1 MSDYIYKPPASLKP
15 GALVIAYCRDSG
27 GPNQEQSIGQQQRA
41 ITAFCKEHGLILG
54 TVYADTGSGRK
65 TKNRSQFL
73 EMFNDVMTMQKEL
86 LPAGLL
92 LWSYSRFSRDTT
104 DFNYYLSGLQMKGL
118 TIHSLTEDIPEGMA
132 GQIMLSVKS
141 YTNAD
146 YSIQL
151 GKVIKRA
158 IADRVKDGYCN
169 GGQAPKG
176 YRIVRDNKGTKRN
189 GTPRDGI
196 KWELDPELAPLVRLA
211 FELRAQGNGY
221 GAITKATG
229 GKVYKIA
236 GSWLTCFRNKSYLG
250 IGKAGELEIPDHHE
264 PLITWELFEAVK
276 KVERVMPRHG
286 VRGNPIHP
294 RRMSN
299 PSLLSGLAF
308 CAHCGAAMVLHTAKE
323 YRSYLCGKRDRQ
335 KGYQDCTESRNVN
348 TRKADRI
355 VLDTILNQILSPSFV
370 EELLAEIQDQ
380 MADVTKIDREIGD
393 TNNLLIQ
400 TERSITRLLQLA
412 ENTDDDIKEISARM
426 KTLKYEKGE
435 HIEKIKQLKSQR
447 AVEMPTITPEAL
459 DLVFSIWR
467 EQIQKAIKSN
477 EILTAKKLLTQFVSK
492 IELSKDAAIIHY
504 KYPVS
509 IPSEENHLFSA
520 HSFFG
525 LFRQVTHSINIS
537 ME

>member
-1 MSDYIYKPPASLKP
+1 MSDYIYKPPESLKP
-15 GALVIAYCRDSG
+15 GSFVIAYCRDSG
-27 GPNQEQSIGQQQRA
+27 GQNQEQSIGQQQRA
-41 ITAFCKEHGLILG
+41 ITAFCEEHKLILRK
-54 TVYADTGSGRK
+54 VYADTASGRK

-92 LWSYSRFSRDTT
+92 LWAYSRFSRDTT

-118 TIHSLTEDIPEGMA
+118 TIHSLTEEIPAGMA

-151 GKVIKRA
+151 GKAIKRG
-158 IADRVKDGYCN
+158 IADRVAAGYCN

-176 YRIVRDNKGTKRN
+176 YRVIRDNIGVKRN
-189 GTPRDGI
+189 GTPRDGV
-196 KWELDPELAPLVRLA
+196 KWIIDPELGPLVRLA

-250 IGKAGELEIPDHHE
+250 IGKAGDLEIPDHHE

-308 CAHCGAAMVLHTAKE
+308 CAHCGAAMVLHTAKD

-335 KGYQDCTESRNVN
+335 KGYEDCTQSRNVN
-348 TRKADRI
+348 ARKADRI
-355 VLDTILNQILSPSFV
+355 ILDTILNQILSPSFV

-393 TNNLLIQ
+393 ANNLLIQ
-400 TERSITRLLQLA
+400 TERSITRLLLLA
-412 ENTDDDIKEISARM
+412 ENTDDDIKEIAARM
-426 KTLKYEKGE
+426 KILKYEKGE
-435 HIEKIKQLKSQR
+435 HIEKIKQLKSER

-459 DLVFSIWR
+459 DLVFLIWR

-492 IELSKDAAIIHY
+492 IELSKEAAIIHY

-520 HSFFG
+520 H
-525 LFRQVTHSINIS
+525 
-537 ME
+537 

>member
-15 GALVIAYCRDSG
+15 GSLVIAYCRDSG
-27 GPNQEQSIGQQQRA
+27 GQNQEQSIGQQERA
-41 ITAFCKEHGLILG
+41 ITAFCEEHKLTLG
-54 TVYADTGSGRK
+54 KVYSDTGSGRK

-92 LWSYSRFSRDTT
+92 LWAYSRFSRDTV

-118 TIHSLTEDIPEGMA
+118 TIHSLTEEIPEGMA

-151 GKVIKRA
+151 GKAIKRG
-158 IADRVKDGYCN
+158 IADRVKAGYCN

-176 YRIVRDNKGTKRN
+176 YTVVKDQIGLKRN
-189 GTPRDGI
+189 GTERSGV
-196 KWELDPELAPLVRLA
+196 KWEVDPQLGPLVRLA
-211 FELRAQGNGY
+211 FELRAQGKGY
-221 GAITKATG
+221 GAIIKATDG
-229 GKVYKIA
+229 RVYKNA

-250 IGKAGELEIPDHHE
+250 IGKAGDLEIPDHHE

-276 KVERVMPRHG
+276 KVSRVMPRHG

-299 PSLLSGLAF
+299 PSLLSGIAF
-308 CAHCGAAMVLHTAKE
+308 CVYCGAAMVLHTSKD

-335 KGYQDCTESRNVN
+335 KGYKDCTESRNVN
-348 TRKADRI
+348 ARKADRTVI
-355 VLDTILNQILSPSFV
+355 DTILNQILTPSFV
-370 EELLAEIQDQ
+370 EDLLAEIQNQ
-380 MADVTKIDREIGD
+380 MADINKIDREIFD
-393 TNNLLIQ
+393 TNNLVILA
-400 TERSITRLLQLA
+400 ERSITRLLQLA
-412 ENTDDDIKEISARM
+412 ENTGEIDEIGARM
-426 KTLKYEKGE
+426 KILKQEKDV
-435 HIEKIKQLKSQR
+435 HIEKIKYLKTER
-447 AVEMPTITPEAL
+447 AAEMLTITPEAL

-467 EQIQKAIKSN
+467 AQIEKAIKTN

-492 IELSKDAAIIHY
+492 IELSKESAIIYY

-509 IPSEENHLFSA
+509 IPAEDNYQLSA
-520 HSFFG
+520 HLFFG
-525 LFRQVTHSINIS
+525 LFRQVTHSISVS

>member
-1 MSDYIYKPPASLKP
+1 MSDYIYKPPASMPP
-15 GALVIAYCRDSG
+15 GSLVIAYCRDSG

-54 TVYADTGSGRK
+54 TIYADTASGRK

-73 EMFNDVMTMQKEL
+73 EMFNDVMTMPKES

-92 LWSYSRFSRDTT
+92 LWAYSRFSRDTT

-118 TIHSLTEDIPEGMA
+118 TVHSLTEEIPEGMS

-151 GKVIKRA
+151 GKQIKRG
-158 IADRVKDGYCN
+158 IADRVKAGYCN

-176 YRIVRDNKGTKRN
+176 YRIVRDNIGVKRN

-196 KWELDPELAPLVRLA
+196 KWEIDPELGPLVRLA

-229 GKVYKIA
+229 GKVYTNS

-250 IGKAGELEIPDHHE
+250 IGKAGDLEIPDHHE

-276 KVERVMPRHG
+276 KVEKVMPRHG

-308 CAHCGAAMVLHTAKE
+308 CVHCGAAMVLHTSKD

-335 KGYQDCTESRNVN
+335 KGYKDCAESRNVN
-348 TRKADRI
+348 ARKADRI
-355 VLDTILNQILSPSFV
+355 ILDTILNQILSPSFV

-380 MADVTKIDREIGD
+380 MADTDKIDREIGD
-393 TNNLLIQ
+393 ANNLLVLA
-400 TERSITRLLQLA
+400 ERSITRLLQLA
-412 ENTDDDIKEISARM
+412 ESAGDIEEIAARM
-426 KTLKYEKGE
+426 KILKHEKGE
-435 HIEKIKQLKSQR
+435 HIEKIKHLKAER

-459 DLVFSIWR
+459 DLVFSTWR
-467 EQIQKAIKSN
+467 AQIENAVKSN
-477 EILTAKKLLTQFVSK
+477 EILTAKKLVTQFVSK
-492 IELSKDAAIIHY
+492 IELSKEAAIIYY
-504 KYPVS
+504 KYPIS
-509 IPSEENHLFSA
+509 IPAEENHLFSA
-520 HSFFG
+520 H
-525 LFRQVTHSINIS
+525 
-537 ME
+537 